1 MSIMTMMI
9 FHVVRFS
16 HLLISSSIV
25 KFIFKFVYV
34 VLILVFMLKQILILK
49 FVRIIYAFVA

>member
-1 MSIMTMMI
+1 MMI